1 VAKYNKLS
9 TLSGKKLIKLLV
21 KDGWE
26 IKRRAKHGV
35 SLAKSFADRTRVTVV
50 PDTRAQ
56 LDDGTLSAILGVK
69 QTNIGKRGL
78 LELVSKY
85 GL

>member
-1 VAKYNKLS
+1 MSLYRKLPAI
-9 TLSGKKLIKLLV
+9 SGKKLIRLLV

-26 IKRRAKHGV
+26 IKRRARHGV
-35 SLAKSFADRTRVTVV
+35 ALTRLFSDRTRVTIV
-50 PDTRAQ
+50 PDTRAA

-69 QTNIGKRGL
+69 QTGIGKAGL
-78 LELVSKY
+78 LNLIDKY